1 MQVPEVIKSS
11 GVDLL
16 SEHVSHSC
24 ISEDVGVEKGQAKS
38 EQPKSKSK
46 HTEVMFTNP
55 TYFYLQWFDI

>member
-16 SEHVSHSC
+16 SEHIPHSC
-24 ISEDVGVEKGQAKS
+24 ISEDIGVEKGQSKS

-46 HTEVMFTNP
+46 LAEVMFTNK
-55 TYFYLQWFDI
+55 TRFYLV